1 MAALELCDVRLRLGG
16 QPVLDGVTFAV
27 PPGEVVAL
35 LGCNGAGKS
44 TLLHAVARLRH
55 HTGGTI
61 TVDGAPAGSAHA
73 RTALSLA
80 LQDVDFP
87 VTVRVGE
94 LLRHVARHY
103 PRPADPWALA
113 QRLGIAA
120 LWRRQAGGL
129 SGGQTRLVALACALV
144 GRTRVMA
151 LDEPTAGLDREASER
166 LWAVLRGLADDGSAV
181 VFSSHRLEDV
191 EQHADRVVL
200 LDAGRV
206 VADDRPDRLVAELGL
221 TRVELTGDLPVE
233 SLPAPLPVRR
243 AGRRSAV
250 VTREPDD
257 VVRWLVRSGTP
268 FRDLTVE
275 RLGLDQAV
283 DELLGRT
290 PR

>member
-1 MAALELCDVRLRLGG
+1 MTALDLREVRLRLADR
-16 QPVLDGVTFAV
+16 PVLDGVTFAV
-27 PPGEVVAL
+27 APGEVVAL

-55 HTGGTI
+55 HTSGSI
-61 TVDGAPAGSAHA
+61 AVDGAPAGSAHA
-73 RTALSLA
+73 RGALSLA

-94 LLRHVARHY
+94 LLRHVARHHQH
-103 PRPADPWALA
+103 PSDPWHLA
-113 QRLGIAA
+113 QRLGITS

-129 SGGQTRLVALACALV
+129 SGGQGRLVALACATV
-144 GRTRVMA
+144 GRTRVVA

-166 LWAVLRGLADDGSAV
+166 LWAVLRELADDGCAV
-181 VFSSHRLEDV
+181 VFSSHRLDDV
-191 EQHADRVVL
+191 EQHAGRVVL
-200 LDAGRV
+200 LDSGRV
-206 VADDRPDRLVAELGL
+206 AADDRPERLVAELGL
-221 TRVELTGDLPVE
+221 TRVEVTGDLPIE
-233 SLPAPLPVRR
+233 SLPGSLQVRR
-243 AGRRSAV
+243 SGPRSAV
-250 VTREPDD
+250 VTRAPDD
-257 VVRWLVRSGTP
+257 VVRCLVGSGTP